1 MRIIVLVDNHT
12 HSDLSAQHGLS
23 IYVETQK
30 HRILIDCGQDDTF
43 IKNAELLGI
52 DLKLVDICIITHG
65 HYDHGGGL
73 PYFME
78 INKTADIYIQEQAKQ
93 AFYSGRNDGYHYI
106 GLSENVI
113 SSSRITWL
121 SSNFTIDDGIVL
133 IQNTCHLYPE
143 PVLNS
148 SLMVEHQ
155 NGLEKDSF
163 DHEQS
168 VIIKD
173 HETVLFGGCAHQG
186 ILNIL
191 SCAKIIAPDIAY
203 VFSGFHLSSNSRGVL
218 ENKETMHQLM
228 ECLKKESI
236 EFYTGHCTG
245 EKCCEDLEKACPNV
259 HGFYSGFTLEL

>member
-73 PYFME
+73 PYFMK

-93 AFYSGRNDGYHYI
+93 AFYSGRNDGYHYM
-106 GLSENVI
+106 GLPKTI
-113 SSSRITWL
+113 LHSSRITWL
-121 SSNFTIDDGIVL
+121 SSNFTIDDGMMI

-163 DHEQS
+163 NHEQS

-173 HETVLFGGCAHQG
+173 KETVLFGGCAHQG

-191 SCAKIIAPDIAY
+191 SCAKKIAPDIAY

-218 ENKETMHQLM
+218 ENDETMHQLM
-228 ECLKKESI
+228 ECLKKEPI
-236 EFYTGHCTG
+236 AFYTGHCTG
-245 EKCCEDLEKACPNV
+245 EKCFEDLEKACPNV
-259 HGFYSGFTLEL
+259 HGFYCGFTLEI